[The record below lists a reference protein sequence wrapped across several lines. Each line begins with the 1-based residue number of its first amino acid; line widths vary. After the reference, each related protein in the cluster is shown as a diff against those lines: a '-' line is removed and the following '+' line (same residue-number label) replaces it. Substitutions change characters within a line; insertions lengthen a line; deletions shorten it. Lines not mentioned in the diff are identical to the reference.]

1 PLVNPVSGYSTLV
14 RLVRTRLRPS
24 TSTSTLPGSGLMSV
38 APPGRLRSRERLPV
52 SPTLAPIRQNDN
64 PPDRGPPGNRRP
76 GPVSRRGDLSGAVIH
91 KNRSGV
97 YTVGPWQFADRCT
110 RTARVY
116 ASRPGR
122 DGRARGAF
130 GWIRRYPQHSW
141 TGSQPAGD
149 GLQLAGRPGE

>member
-1 PLVNPVSGYSTLV
+1 
-14 RLVRTRLRPS
+14 
-24 TSTSTLPGSGLMSV
+24 MSV

-116 ASRPGR
+116 ASRAGR
-122 DGRARGAF
+122 GRAGPGSVRLDQTISSAF
-130 GWIRRYPQHSW
+130 LDRVPTCGRWTATGGPPRR
-141 TGSQPAGD
+141 T
-149 GLQLAGRPGE
+149 